1 METKIRFSEFM
12 KPISYHFNKKSILDR
27 RGNRFKRVA
36 RLTCLQLTEIGTR
49 FWRIKTRLPGT
60 P

>member
-36 RLTCLQLTEIGTR
+36 RL
-49 FWRIKTRLPGT
+49 RI
-60 P
+60 